1 MITYHLK
8 LSGQD
13 PRVLYSDMEFVAGDV
28 GAYRLVFSFFDED
41 APLSLSGKI
50 LAVKIKRADG
60 VVLSDSG
67 EITNDTAVYIPK
79 NDCFCVPGSVT
90 FEIALM
96 DSAKNYITT
105 KIIHARVLESV
116 GEPSDTAGDS
126 SSAYVTLLTQTKAQ
140 LDAANQACDTAKA
153 LLSETENSLTE
164 KADKATSLSG
174 YGITD
179 AYTKTEVDDTIAS
192 IKTAKADKATT
203 LSGYGIAD
211 AYTKKEANDL
221 YANAL
226 KATAIGSVVS
236 LDDVSPLA
244 HTLKVWAHSKNLFR
258 FTADYTGEKNGV
270 AMSVE
275 KGKSTISVNG
285 TATVAASVDNCCRIT
300 LPAGKYTVSITN
312 AYGVDYLYVRNITED
327 KYYNNVV
334 STRPLTF
341 EVTEETEL
349 DMGFVIRQGS
359 SYDHATIF
367 IQLEEGT
374 AKTEFEP
381 YVDEIGNHILVNGE
395 EYPVNADG
403 TVDGVQSIAPN
414 MTMRTDTQGVALNVK
429 YNQDT
434 NKVIERLIQAIISL
448 GGNV

>member
-13 PRVLYSDMEFVAGDV
+13 PRVLYSNMEFVAGDV
-28 GAYRLVFSFFDED
+28 GAYRLVFSFFDEY
-41 APLSLSGKI
+41 APISLSDKI

-79 NDCFCVPGSVT
+79 NDCFSVAGEVT

-96 DSAKNYITT
+96 DSVKNYITT
-105 KIIHARVLESV
+105 KIIHARVLKSV
-116 GEPSDTAGDS
+116 GEPSIIADDNTS
-126 SSAYVTLLTQTKAQ
+126 VYVTLLAQTKAQ
-140 LDAANQACDTAKA
+140 LDAANQACDTAKE
-153 LLSETENSLTE
+153 LLTQAQNSL
-164 KADKATSLSG
+164 A
-174 YGITD
+174 
-179 AYTKTEVDDTIAS
+179 
-192 IKTAKADKATT
+192 AKADKATT
-203 LSGYGIAD
+203 LSGYGIED

-258 FTADYTGEKNGV
+258 FTRTYAGEKNGV
-270 AMSVE
+270 AIGVE
-275 KGKSTISVNG
+275 EDKSAISVNG
-285 TATVAASVDNCCRIT
+285 TVTAATSVDNHCRIT

-312 AYGVDYLYVRNITED
+312 AYGADYLYVRNITED
-327 KYYNNVV
+327 KYYNEVT
-334 STRPLTF
+334 STRPLIF

-367 IQLEEGT
+367 IQIEEGT

-381 YVDEIGNHILVNGE
+381 YTDEIGNHIFAGGE
-395 EYPVNADG
+395 ECLINADG

-414 MTMRTDTQGVALNVK
+414 MTLRTDTEGVVLNVK